1 MFELRFPL
9 EWMIDKLSPMGG
21 RLHFAFS
28 SVSSSIASHE
38 IRVQNGSCSPPT
50 PDTVRCRLVCNFE
63 RQRVGSKN
71 VKDTWKHINVE
82 HSLFST
88 PPTAM

>member
-9 EWMIDKLSPMGG
+9 EWMRDKLSPIGG
-21 RLHFAFS
+21 RLHFVFS

-38 IRVQNGSCSPPT
+38 IRVQNGSCSPP
-50 PDTVRCRLVCNFE
+50 DTVRCRLVCNFE
-63 RQRVGSKN
+63 RLRGSKN